1 MNTWFT
7 DMVKDAN
14 ERCFSDP
21 ELERIM
27 VYYSGLPARLRAS
40 EEVEQL
46 EGELA
51 GTLFTELKKKHPKR
65 ALYTRRLVQD
75 VLESLRPM
83 TQAAL
88 ADEPRL
94 FRARWLD
101 HTKRVVDELDLDPAE
116 LREIFEVIQERAA
129 GRLSQHTRDLLRP
142 YFDEVF
148 EALAPAT
155 PVLLSRSEAL

>member
-1 MNTWFT
+1 
-7 DMVKDAN
+7 VKDAN

-40 EEVEQL
+40 EEVEQF

-65 ALYTRRLVQD
+65 PLYSRRLIQD
-75 VLESLRPM
+75 VVESLRPM

-101 HTKRVVDELDLDPAE
+101 HMRRVVDELDLDPSE
-116 LREIFEVIQERAA
+116 LREVYEVIQDRAA
-129 GRLSQHTRDLLRP
+129 GRLSQYTRDLLRP
-142 YFDEVF
+142 YFDEVL

-155 PVLLSRSEAL
+155 PTRPARPEAP